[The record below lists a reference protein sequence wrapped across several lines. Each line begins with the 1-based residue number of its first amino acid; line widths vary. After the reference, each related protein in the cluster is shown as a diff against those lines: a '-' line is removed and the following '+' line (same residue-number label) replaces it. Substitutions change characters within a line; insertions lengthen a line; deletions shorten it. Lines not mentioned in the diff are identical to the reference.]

1 MYLFDDLDFLELVKQ
16 MLEERI
22 KRQEEVINAEKLGFY
37 DKQLNYELTKE
48 LHKYEEW
55 LNYIDSYIIN
65 KTVFGGGKYTMK
77 KEELIKCN
85 QSLLEQNR
93 KLLESNKMLSQR
105 IEELEIEIDFLNREI
120 MQLLQLLDENNL

>member
-120 MQLLQLLDENNL
+120 MQLLDENNL

>member
-1 MYLFDDLDFLELVKQ
+1 MYLFDDLDFLSLVKQ

-120 MQLLQLLDENNL
+120 MQLLDENNL